1 MQTPLTQISTPNA
14 APAQASQNHRA
25 QPSASAPEGD
35 FQRTLNRQLEQR
47 QVDERRAAQ
56 GQAQAQQAAR
66 QAAPAQPA
74 APAPNRAA
82 QQAAASQAQ
91 SADKADKVDK
101 ADKADAAP
109 ENEASEEG
117 SDNEAK
123 TITDHASDM
132 LALVGSIQLA
142 MQQPAAGSAAALEAG
157 SRIGVKA
164 DGKGLTAAQLLA
176 AGKAGA
182 DSKAQGA
189 EAGVEPADDFA
200 ASLGQ
205 AQGKAQGKAVLA
217 AGQQG
222 GQAALQ
228 GDAGKLALDAQLAA
242 TSKGATALHETLP
255 KETPAELS
263 RLAAQLQPGALQQA
277 AAAAAVPGDKL
288 TGRVGTPAWDQQL
301 GQKVVWMAA
310 GGDQSATLT
319 LNPPDLGPLQVVL
332 TVTND
337 QADAAFMSAQPEVR
351 QALEAALPR
360 LREMMS
366 EAGIAF
372 GNATVTAGSPE
383 QQGSGERQANGGRGG
398 NGGGQSGGGSGE
410 IAITQGSRSRPAL
423 GEVDTF
429 A

>member
-14 APAQASQNHRA
+14 APAQANNRA

-47 QVDERRAAQ
+47 QVDQRRAAQ

-66 QAAPAQPA
+66 QAAAPA
-74 APAPNRAA
+74 APAVPAPNRATE
-82 QQAAASQAQ
+82 QAAASQAQ
-91 SADKADKVDK
+91 SADKADKSTN
-101 ADKADAAP
+101 ADRADAAP
-109 ENEASEEG
+109 ESEASEEG

-123 TITDHASDM
+123 TSTDHASDM

-164 DGKGLTAAQLLA
+164 DGKGLTAAQLLT

-182 DSKAQGA
+182 DSKAQGT
-189 EAGVEPADDFA
+189 EAGLEPADDFA

-205 AQGKAQGKAVLA
+205 AQGKAQGKAALA

-242 TSKGATALHETLP
+242 TSKGATALHEALP

-263 RLAAQLQPGALQQA
+263 RLAAQLQPGTLQQA

-288 TGRVGTPAWDQQL
+288 MGRVGTPAWDQQL

-372 GNATVTAGSPE
+372 GNATVSAGSPE
-383 QQGSGERQANGGRGG
+383 QQGSGERQASGRGG
-398 NGGGQSGGGSGE
+398 NGGGQLAGASGE
-410 IAITQGSRSRPAL
+410 MAITQSGSRARPTL

>member
-1 MQTPLTQISTPNA
+1 MQTTLTQISTPNT
-14 APAQASQNHRA
+14 APASSQAGQNSRV

-47 QVDERRAAQ
+47 QLASRNAAQ
-56 GQAQAQQAAR
+56 AQTQAARPAPPPPAAQAQAPASPPAPADQQPAKAAEPPAS
-66 QAAPAQPA
+66 QPPQPNGEAAPAQA
-74 APAPNRAA
+74 D
-82 QQAAASQAQ
+82 QAARTG
-91 SADKADKVDK
+91 DEGK
-101 ADKADAAP
+101 DAEIKSGA
-109 ENEASEEG
+109 
-117 SDNEAK
+117 
-123 TITDHASDM
+123 DHAADM

-157 SRIGVKA
+157 GRTGLKA

-176 AGKAGA
+176 AGKPGASTGEQASA
-182 DSKAQGA
+182 DSELETG
-189 EAGVEPADDFA
+189 
-200 ASLGQ
+200 LGQ
-205 AQGKAQGKAVLA
+205 AHGKAALA
-217 AGQQG
+217 AG
-222 GQAALQ
+222 AAAGPGKADLRAD
-228 GDAGKLALDAQLAA
+228 GGKLAFDAQLAA
-242 TSKGATALHETLP
+242 STRGGAALAETLP
-255 KETPAELS
+255 KETPADLS

-277 AAAAAVPGDKL
+277 AAAAAGVPGDKL
-288 TGRVGTPAWDQQL
+288 MGRVGTPAWDQQL

-372 GNATVTAGSPE
+372 GSATVTAGSPE
-383 QQGSGERQANGGRGG
+383 QQGSGERQAGARAG
-398 NGGGQSGGGSGE
+398 NGDGQGGAIAGGE
-410 IAITQGSRSRPAL
+410 IAITQGSTRGRPSL

>member
-14 APAQASQNHRA
+14 APAQSSQNNRA

-47 QVDERRAAQ
+47 QVDDRRAAQ

-66 QAAPAQPA
+66 QATPAQPA

-82 QQAAASQAQ
+82 EQAAASQAQ
-91 SADKADKVDK
+91 SADKTDKSDK
-101 ADKADAAP
+101 TDAAP
-109 ENEASEEG
+109 ESEASEEG

-123 TITDHASDM
+123 TSTDHASDM

-189 EAGVEPADDFA
+189 EAGVASADDFA

-205 AQGKAQGKAVLA
+205 AQGKANGKTTLA

-222 GQAALQ
+222 GKELRL
-228 GDAGKLALDAQLAA
+228 DAGKLSLDAQLAA
-242 TSKGATALHETLP
+242 TAKTAIGPGEALP
-255 KETPAELS
+255 RETPAELS

-288 TGRVGTPAWDQQL
+288 MGRVGTPAWDQQL

-372 GNATVTAGSPE
+372 GNATVSAGSPE
-383 QQGSGERQANGGRGG
+383 QQGSGERQASGRGG
-398 NGGGQSGGGSGE
+398 NGGGQLAGASGE
-410 IAITQGSRSRPAL
+410 MTITQSGSRARPTL